1 MLKCTRRTMHALEA
15 VVDIAFH
22 ARPEP
27 VQSKDIATR
36 QNVPQRYLEQVMQH
50 LVRNGILK
58 GVRGP
63 RGGYTLARERR
74 RITVGEVVRIVSEL
88 DAEGEEDFS
97 AGSEL
102 GRRTVQPIWEE
113 CQEAIMAKIDK
124 ITLEDLCNRAGT
136 SGLEA
141 ALEGADNFAI

>member
-1 MLKCTRRTMHALEA
+1 MLKCSRRTMHALEA

-36 QNVPQRYLEQVMQH
+36 QGVPQRYLEQVMQH
-50 LVRNGILK
+50 LVRNGVLK

-88 DAEGEEDFS
+88 DADGEDSFT

-102 GRRTVQPIWEE
+102 GRRTVQPIWDE
-113 CQEAIMAKIDK
+113 CQASIMAKIDK
-124 ITLEDLCNRAGT
+124 ITLEDMCGRAET
-136 SGLEA
+136 AGLEA
-141 ALEGADNFAI
+141 ELEGADNFTI

>member
-1 MLKCTRRTMHALEA
+1 
-15 VVDIAFH
+15 
-22 ARPEP
+22 
-27 VQSKDIATR
+27 
-36 QNVPQRYLEQVMQH
+36 MQH

-88 DAEGEEDFS
+88 DADGEEDFS

-102 GRRTVQPIWEE
+102 GKRTVQPIWEE
-113 CQEAIMAKIDK
+113 CQAAILERIDK
-124 ITLEDLCNRAGT
+124 ITLDDLCNRAET
-136 SGLEA
+136 SGFA
-141 ALEGADNFAI
+141 AQLEGADNFAI

>member
-22 ARPEP
+22 ARPDP
-27 VQSKDIATR
+27 VQSKDIAAR
-36 QNVPQRYLEQVMQH
+36 QGVPQRYLEQVMQH
-50 LVRNGILK
+50 LVRNGVLK

-88 DAEGEEDFS
+88 DADADEMVGV
-97 AGSEL
+97 GSEL
-102 GRRTVQPIWEE
+102 GRQTVQPLWDE
-113 CQEAIMAKIDK
+113 CQAQIMQKIEK
-124 ITLEDLCNRAGT
+124 VTLEDLCNRAGPEST
-136 SGLEA
+136 D
-141 ALEGADNFAI
+141 ALREGADNFAI

>member
-27 VQSKDIATR
+27 VQSKDIAQR

-50 LVRNGILK
+50 LVRAGILK

-74 RITVGEVVRIVSEL
+74 RITVGEIVRVVSEL
-88 DAEGEEDFS
+88 DADGEAPAT

-102 GRRTVQPIWEE
+102 GRRTVQPIWDE
-113 CQEAIMAKIDK
+113 CQSTIMEKIDR
-124 ITLEDLCNRAGT
+124 ITLEELCNRAQ
-136 SGLEA
+136 SAGLPGSTET
-141 ALEGADNFAI
+141 ADNFAI

>member
-1 MLKCTRRTMHALEA
+1 MLKCSRRTMHALEA

-50 LVRNGILK
+50 LVRNGVLK

-88 DAEGEEDFS
+88 DADGEEAFS

-102 GRRTVQPIWEE
+102 GRRAVQPIWDD
-113 CQEAIMAKIDK
+113 CQAIMMAKIDK
-124 ITLEDLCNRAGT
+124 ITLEDMCARAETAGI
-136 SGLEA
+136 A
-141 ALEGADNFAI
+141 AELEGADNFTI

>member
-27 VQSKDIATR
+27 VQSKDIAAR
-36 QNVPQRYLEQVMQH
+36 QGVPQRYLEQVMQH
-50 LVRNGILK
+50 LVRNGVLK

-88 DAEGEEDFS
+88 DADADEATG

-102 GRRTVQPIWEE
+102 GRRTVQPVWDE
-113 CQEAIMAKIDK
+113 CQAMVLQQIDG
-124 ITLEDLCNRAGT
+124 ITLEDLCNRAQT
-136 SGLEA
+136 SGIDAPLD
-141 ALEGADNFAI
+141 GADNFTI

>member
-27 VQSKDIATR
+27 VQSKDIAER

-88 DAEGEEDFS
+88 DADGEEDFS

-102 GRRTVQPIWEE
+102 GKRTVQPIWEE
-113 CQEAIMAKIDK
+113 CQAAIMARIDK
-124 ITLEDLCNRAGT
+124 ITLDELCSRAET
-136 SGLEA
+136 SGFA
-141 ALEGADNFAI
+141 KQLEGADNFAI

>member
-1 MLKCTRRTMHALEA
+1 MLKCSRRTMHALEA

-27 VQSKDIATR
+27 VQSKDIAAR

-50 LVRNGILK
+50 LVRNGVLK

-74 RITVGEVVRIVSEL
+74 RITVGEIVRIVTEL
-88 DAEGEEDFS
+88 DADGEESFL

-102 GRRTVQPIWEE
+102 GRRTVQPIWDE
-113 CQEAIMAKIDK
+113 CQASILARIDK
-124 ITLEDLCNRAGT
+124 ITMEELCARAEGA
-136 SGLEA
+136 GLEA
-141 ALEGADNFAI
+141 ELEGADNFTI

>member
-1 MLKCTRRTMHALEA
+1 MHALEA

-27 VQSKDIATR
+27 VQSKDIAQR

-63 RGGYTLARERR
+63 RGGEPRARERPP
-74 RITVGEVVRIVSEL
+74 ITVGAVVRIVSEL
-88 DAEGEEDFS
+88 DADGEEDFS

-113 CQEAIMAKIDK
+113 CQAEIMARIDK
-124 ITLEDLCNRAGT
+124 ITLDDLCGRAET
-136 SGLEA
+136 SGFA
-141 ALEGADNFAI
+141 AQLEGADNFAI